1 MRRQFLA
8 LSCGVLLLAACSSDD
23 DGGTDT
29 SPTTTAEQPT
39 ITAGDA
45 TTTTAAASEFPPELT
60 ADGRVA
66 FAETVNNFVLNTVI
80 AYGEQGLDMEAI
92 AAAILDVYPSLSVR
106 GSAVAADGTNVS
118 IKSNTIDDKNVDGPD
133 NPWYVAVATMQVS
146 GECFGAA
153 LYGHPLPTER
163 FDVVDPADLTE
174 CTADAVYDALVEA
187 LG

>member
-1 MRRQFLA
+1 MRKQFLA
-8 LSCGVLLLAACSSDD
+8 LSCTALLIVACSSDD
-23 DGGTDT
+23 DGGSDS
-29 SPTTTAEQPT
+29 SPTTTAA
-39 ITAGDA
+39 TAA
-45 TTTTAAASEFPPELT
+45 TTTVASSEFPPELT

-92 AAAILDVYPSLSVR
+92 ATAILDVYPSLSVR
-106 GSAVAADGTNVS
+106 GSAVVADGTNVS

-153 LYGHPLPTER
+153 LYGYPLPTER
-163 FDVVDPADLTE
+163 FDATELSE
-174 CTADAVYDALVEA
+174 CTADAVYAALVDE